1 MNGLIT
7 VSKRFVKKNSSTI
20 LTVLGAAGVVGTAV
34 MAVKATPK
42 AMELI
47 ELAEEEKGDELT
59 KWEVVQVAAP
69 TYIPAVLLGMGTVT
83 CIFGAHVLNKRN
95 QAALTSAYALLDQTH
110 KEYKNKVKELY
121 GEDGDKLIRAAVAK
135 DHYEEEDQEEYDD
148 EYGDYK
154 TLFYDEFSNRYYRVT
169 KETQLRAE
177 YEINKMLSQAGGAS
191 LNDYYDLIEID
202 RQDYGEFMGWSAAQ
216 MYEMFWDAWLYFHH
230 TKVDMDD
237 GIECYIV
244 DYTEPFIDFEE
255 Y

>member
-1 MNGLIT
+1 MSNLLT

-47 ELAEEEKGDELT
+47 ELTEEEKGDELT
-59 KWEVVQVAAP
+59 KWETIQVAAP
-69 TYIPAVLLGMGTVT
+69 TYIPAILLGMGTIT
-83 CIFGAHVLNKRN
+83 CIFGANMVNRST

-121 GEDGDKLIRAAVAK
+121 GEDEDKLIRAAVAK
-135 DHYEEEDQEEYDD
+135 DHYDEEDQEEYDEECED
-148 EYGDYK
+148 GK
-154 TLFYDEFSNRYYRVT
+154 TLFYDEYSKRYYRVT

-191 LNDYYDLIEID
+191 LNDYYDLLEID

-216 MYEMFWDAWLYFHH
+216 MSEMFWDAWLYFHH

-244 DYTEPFIDFEE
+244 DFTEPFIDYEE

>member
-1 MNGLIT
+1 MSDLLT

-20 LTVLGAAGVVGTAV
+20 LTVLGASGVVGTAV

-47 ELAEEEKGDELT
+47 ELAEEEKGGELT
-59 KWEVVQVAAP
+59 KWEKVQIAGP
-69 TYIPAVLLGMGTVT
+69 TYIPSILLGTVT
-83 CIFGAHVLNKRN
+83 ITSIFGANLLSRRS
-95 QAALTSAYALLDQTH
+95 QASLMSAYALLDHTH
-110 KEYKNKVKELY
+110 KEYKNKVKKLY

-135 DHYEEEDQEEYDD
+135 DHYEEEDQD
-148 EYGDYK
+148 EYNDEYEDGK
-154 TLFYDEFSNRYYRVT
+154 TLFYDEFSKRYYRVT

-177 YEINKMLSQAGGAS
+177 YEINKMLSQAGGVS
-191 LNDYYDLIEID
+191 LNDYYDLLEID

-216 MYEMFWDAWLYFHH
+216 MSEMFWDAWLYFHH

-244 DYTEPFIDFEE
+244 DYTEPFIEFDE

>member
-1 MNGLIT
+1 MSNLLT

-47 ELAEEEKGDELT
+47 ELAEEEKGEELT
-59 KWEVVQVAAP
+59 KWESVKVAAP
-69 TYIPAVLLGMGTVT
+69 IYIPTALMGAATIT
-83 CIFGAHVLNKRN
+83 CVFGAHILNKRTH
-95 QAALTSAYALLDQTH
+95 ASIASAYALLDQTH

-135 DHYEEEDQEEYDD
+135 DHYDEEDQEECDD
-148 EYGDYK
+148 EYEDGK
-154 TLFYDEFSNRYYRVT
+154 TLFYDEFSKRYYRVT

-177 YEINKMLSQAGGAS
+177 YEINKMLSQSGGAS
-191 LNDYYDLIEID
+191 LNDYYDLLEID

-216 MYEMFWDAWLYFHH
+216 MYEMYWDGWLYFYH

-244 DYTEPFIDFEE
+244 DYTEPFIDFDD

>member
-1 MNGLIT
+1 MSNLLT

-34 MAVKATPK
+34 MAIKATPK

-59 KWEVVQVAAP
+59 KWEKVSIGGPVFIPTVVIGAA
-69 TYIPAVLLGMGTVT
+69 TMG
-83 CIFGAHVLNKRN
+83 CIFGANILNKRS
-95 QAALTSAYALLDQTH
+95 QAALMSAYALLDTTH
-110 KEYKNKVKELY
+110 KEYKNKVKEIY

-135 DHYEEEDQEEYDD
+135 DNYEEEDQEEYDD
-148 EYGDYK
+148 KYEDGK
-154 TLFYDEFSNRYYRVT
+154 TLFYDEFSKRYYRVT

-191 LNDYYDLIEID
+191 LNDYYDLLEID
-202 RQDYGEFMGWSAAQ
+202 RQDYGEFMGWSSAQ
-216 MYEMFWDAWLYFHH
+216 MSEMFWDAWLYFHH

>member
-1 MNGLIT
+1 MDNLLT

-47 ELAEEEKGDELT
+47 ELAEEEKGEELT

-69 TYIPAVLLGMGTVT
+69 TYIPAVLLGMGTIT
-83 CIFGAHVLNKRN
+83 CIFGAHMVNKRT
-95 QAALTSAYALLDQTH
+95 QAALTSAYVLLDQTH

-121 GEDGDKLIRAAVAK
+121 SEDGDKLIRAAIAK
-135 DHYEEEDQEEYDD
+135 DHYEEEDWEEYDD
-148 EYGDYK
+148 EYEDGK
-154 TLFYDEFSNRYYRVT
+154 TLFYDEFSKRYYRVT

-177 YEINKMLSQAGGAS
+177 YEINKMLSQSGGAS
-191 LNDYYDLIEID
+191 LNNYYDLLEID

-216 MYEMFWDAWLYFHH
+216 MYEMYWDGWLYFHH
-230 TKVDMDD
+230 TKVEMDD

-244 DYTEPFIDFEE
+244 DFTEPFIEFEE

>member
-1 MNGLIT
+1 MSNLLT

-34 MAVKATPK
+34 MSVKATPK

-59 KWEVVQVAAP
+59 KWEKVQIAGP
-69 TYIPAVLLGMGTVT
+69 TYIPSILLGTVT
-83 CIFGAHVLNKRN
+83 ITSIFGANLLSRRT
-95 QAALTSAYALLDQTH
+95 QASLMSAYALLDQTH

-121 GEDGDKLIRAAVAK
+121 GKDGDKLIRAAVAK
-135 DHYEEEDQEEYDD
+135 DHYDEEKYDD
-148 EYGDYK
+148 EYEDGK
-154 TLFYDEFSNRYYRVT
+154 TLFYDEYSKRYYRVT

-177 YEINKMLSQAGGAS
+177 YEINKMLSQSGGAS
-191 LNDYYDLIEID
+191 LNDYYDLLEID
-202 RQDYGEFMGWSAAQ
+202 RQDYGEFIGWSAAQ
-216 MYEMFWDAWLYFHH
+216 MYEMYWDGWLYFHH
-230 TKVDMDD
+230 TKVEMDD

-244 DYTEPFIDFEE
+244 DFTEPFVDYEE

>member
-1 MNGLIT
+1 MSDLLT

-47 ELAEEEKGDELT
+47 ELAEEEKGEELT
-59 KWEVVQVAAP
+59 KWEKVQIAGP
-69 TYIPAVLLGMGTVT
+69 SYIPTIMFGAATVG
-83 CIFGAHVLNKRN
+83 CIFGAQFLSKRT
-95 QAALTSAYALLDQTH
+95 QAALTSAYVLLDQTH

-135 DHYEEEDQEEYDD
+135 DNYEEKDQEEYDD
-148 EYGDYK
+148 EYEDGK
-154 TLFYDEFSNRYYRVT
+154 TLFYDEFSKRYYRVT

-191 LNDYYDLIEID
+191 LNDYYDLLEID

-216 MYEMFWDAWLYFHH
+216 MSEMFWDAWLYFHH

-244 DYTEPFIDFEE
+244 DYTEPFIEFEE

>member
-1 MNGLIT
+1 MSNLLT

-34 MAVKATPK
+34 MSVKATPK

-59 KWEVVQVAAP
+59 KWEKVQIAGP
-69 TYIPAVLLGMGTVT
+69 TYIPSILLGTVT
-83 CIFGAHVLNKRN
+83 ITSIFGANLLSRRT
-95 QAALTSAYALLDQTH
+95 QASLMSAYALLDQTH

-121 GEDGDKLIRAAVAK
+121 GKDGDKLIRAAVAK
-135 DHYEEEDQEEYDD
+135 DHYDEEEYDD
-148 EYGDYK
+148 EYEDGK
-154 TLFYDEFSNRYYRVT
+154 TLFYDEYSKRYYRVT

-177 YEINKMLSQAGGAS
+177 YEINKMLSQSGGAS
-191 LNDYYDLIEID
+191 LNDYYDLLEID
-202 RQDYGEFMGWSAAQ
+202 RQDYGEFIGWSAAQ
-216 MYEMFWDAWLYFHH
+216 MYEMYWDGWLYFHH
-230 TKVDMDD
+230 TKVEMDD

-244 DYTEPFIDFEE
+244 DFTEPFVDYEE

>member
-1 MNGLIT
+1 MSNLLI

-47 ELAEEEKGDELT
+47 EIAEEEKGEELT
-59 KWEVVQVAAP
+59 KWEKVQIAGPVFIPTVVIGAA
-69 TYIPAVLLGMGTVT
+69 TMG
-83 CIFGAHVLNKRN
+83 CIFGANILNKRS
-95 QAALTSAYALLDQTH
+95 QAALMSAYALLDTTH

-135 DHYEEEDQEEYDD
+135 DNYEEEDQEEYED
-148 EYGDYK
+148 GK
-154 TLFYDEFSNRYYRVT
+154 TLFYDEFSKRYYRVT

-177 YEINKMLSQAGGAS
+177 YEINKMLSQSGGAS
-191 LNDYYDLIEID
+191 LNDYYDLLEID

-216 MYEMFWDAWLYFHH
+216 MYEMYWDGWLYFHH

-244 DYTEPFIDFEE
+244 DYTEPFIDFDD

>member
-1 MNGLIT
+1 MSNLLT

-47 ELAEEEKGDELT
+47 ELAEEEKGGELT
-59 KWEVVQVAAP
+59 KWEKVQIAGP
-69 TYIPAVLLGMGTVT
+69 SYIPTIMFGAATVG
-83 CIFGAHVLNKRN
+83 CIFGAQFLSKRT
-95 QAALTSAYALLDQTH
+95 QAALTSAYVLLDQTH

-135 DHYEEEDQEEYDD
+135 DNYEEEDQEEYDD
-148 EYGDYK
+148 EYEDGK
-154 TLFYDEFSNRYYRVT
+154 TLFYDEFSKRYYRVT

-191 LNDYYDLIEID
+191 LNDYYDLLEID
-202 RQDYGEFMGWSAAQ
+202 RQDYGEFMGWSSAQ
-216 MYEMFWDAWLYFHH
+216 MSEMFWDAWLYFHH

>member
-1 MNGLIT
+1 MSNLLTI
-7 VSKRFVKKNSSTI
+7 SKRFVKKNSSTI

-47 ELAEEEKGDELT
+47 ELAEEEKGEELT
-59 KWEVVQVAAP
+59 KWEVVQVAGP
-69 TYIPAVLLGMGTVT
+69 TYIPSILLGTVT
-83 CIFGAHVLNKRN
+83 ITSIFGANLLSRRT
-95 QAALTSAYALLDQTH
+95 QASLMSAYALLDQTH

-135 DHYEEEDQEEYDD
+135 DHYEEEDLEEDQEEYDD
-148 EYGDYK
+148 GK
-154 TLFYDEFSNRYYRVT
+154 ALFYDEYSKRYYRVT

-177 YEINKMLSQAGGAS
+177 YEINKMLSQSGGAS
-191 LNDYYDLIEID
+191 LNDYYDLLEID
-202 RQDYGEFMGWSAAQ
+202 REDYGEFMGWSSAQ
-216 MYEMFWDAWLYFHH
+216 MYETYWDAWLYFHH
-230 TKVDMDD
+230 TKVEMDD

-244 DYTEPFIDFEE
+244 DFTDPFIDYED

>member
-1 MNGLIT
+1 MKNLLT

-20 LTVLGAAGVVGTAV
+20 LTCVGAVGVVGTAV

-47 ELAEEEKGDELT
+47 EQAEEEKGEELT
-59 KWEVVQVAAP
+59 KWEVVQVAGP
-69 TYIPAVLLGMGTVT
+69 TYIPSILLGTVT
-83 CIFGAHVLNKRN
+83 ITSIFGANLLSRRT
-95 QAALTSAYALLDQTH
+95 QASLMSAYALLDQTH

-135 DHYEEEDQEEYDD
+135 DHYEEEDLEEDQEEYED
-148 EYGDYK
+148 GK
-154 TLFYDEFSNRYYRVT
+154 TLFYDGFSKRYYRVL
-169 KETQLRAE
+169 KETQMRAE
-177 YEINKMLSQAGGAS
+177 YEINKMLSETGGAS
-191 LNDYYDLIEID
+191 LNDYYDLLEID

-216 MYEMFWDAWLYFHH
+216 MYEMYWDSWLHFRH
-230 TKVDMDD
+230 TKVEMDD
-237 GIECYIV
+237 GMECWIV

>member
-1 MNGLIT
+1 MSNLLT

-47 ELAEEEKGDELT
+47 ELAEEEKGEELT
-59 KWEVVQVAAP
+59 KWEKVQIAGP
-69 TYIPAVLLGMGTVT
+69 TYIPSILLGTVT
-83 CIFGAHVLNKRN
+83 ITSIFGANLLSRRT
-95 QAALTSAYALLDQTH
+95 QASLMSAYALLDHTH

-121 GEDGDKLIRAAVAK
+121 GEDGDKLIRAAIAK
-135 DHYEEEDQEEYDD
+135 DNYDEEDQSEYED
-148 EYGDYK
+148 EYEDGK
-154 TLFYDEFSNRYYRVT
+154 TLFYDEFSKRYYRVT

-191 LNDYYDLIEID
+191 LNDYYDLLQID

-216 MYEMFWDAWLYFHH
+216 MSEMFWDAWLYFHH

-244 DYTEPFIDFEE
+244 DYTEPFIEFDE

>member
-1 MNGLIT
+1 MNDLLT

-59 KWEVVQVAAP
+59 KWEKVQIAGP
-69 TYIPAVLLGMGTVT
+69 TYIPSILLGTVT
-83 CIFGAHVLNKRN
+83 ITSIFGANLLSRRT
-95 QAALTSAYALLDQTH
+95 QASLMSAYALLDQTH
-110 KEYKNKVKELY
+110 KEYKSKVKELY
-121 GEDGDKLIRAAVAK
+121 GKDGDKLIRAAVAK
-135 DHYEEEDQEEYDD
+135 DHYDEEEYDD
-148 EYGDYK
+148 EYEDGK
-154 TLFYDEFSNRYYRVT
+154 TLFYDEYSKRYYRVT

-177 YEINKMLSQAGGAS
+177 YEINKMLSQSGGAS
-191 LNDYYDLIEID
+191 LNDYYDLLEID
-202 RQDYGEFMGWSAAQ
+202 RQDYGEFIGWSAAQ
-216 MYEMFWDAWLYFHH
+216 MYEMYWDGWLYFHH
-230 TKVDMDD
+230 TKVEMDD

-244 DYTEPFIDFEE
+244 DFTEPFVDYEE

>member
-1 MNGLIT
+1 MSNLLI

-20 LTVLGAAGVVGTAV
+20 LTVLGAAGVVGTTV

-47 ELAEEEKGDELT
+47 ELAEEKKVEELT
-59 KWEVVQVAAP
+59 KWEKVQIAGP
-69 TYIPAVLLGMGTVT
+69 TYIPSILLGTVT
-83 CIFGAHVLNKRN
+83 ITSIFGANLLSRRT
-95 QAALTSAYALLDQTH
+95 QASLISAYALLDQTH

-135 DHYEEEDQEEYDD
+135 DHYEEEEDQEEYEDD
-148 EYGDYK
+148 K
-154 TLFYDEFSNRYYRVT
+154 TLFYDEFSKRYYRVT

-191 LNDYYDLIEID
+191 LNDYYDLLEID
-202 RQDYGEFMGWSAAQ
+202 RQDYGEFVGWSAAQ
-216 MYEMFWDAWLYFHH
+216 MSEMFWDAWLYFHH
-230 TKVDMDD
+230 TKVEMDD

-244 DYTEPFIDFEE
+244 DFTEPFIDYEE

>member
-1 MNGLIT
+1 MSNLLT

-47 ELAEEEKGDELT
+47 ELAEGEKGEELT
-59 KWEVVQVAAP
+59 KWEKVSIGGPVFIPTVVTGAA
-69 TYIPAVLLGMGTVT
+69 TMG
-83 CIFGAHVLNKRN
+83 CIFGANILNKRS
-95 QAALTSAYALLDQTH
+95 QAALMGAYALLDTTH
-110 KEYKNKVKELY
+110 KEYKNKVKEMY
-121 GEDGDKLIRAAVAK
+121 GIDADRDVRAEMAK
-135 DHYEEEDQEEYDD
+135 DNYEEEDQDGYDD
-148 EYGDYK
+148 EYEDGK
-154 TLFYDEFSNRYYRVT
+154 TLFYDEFSKRYYRVT

-177 YEINKMLSQAGGAS
+177 YEINKMLSQSGGAS
-191 LNDYYDLIEID
+191 LNDYYDLLEID

-216 MYEMFWDAWLYFHH
+216 MYEMYWDGWLYFHH

-237 GIECYIV
+237 GIECYII
-244 DYTEPFIDFEE
+244 DYTEPFIDFDD